1 MFEYSNPLMGILG
14 FFAGEDQ
21 FDASFLGEAAEVV
34 QEFVCDDEL
43 IFIKG

>member
-1 MFEYSNPLMGILG
+1 MDRDHIRCASFGLIS
-14 FFAGEDQ
+14 GEDQ

-43 IFIKG
+43 VFIKG